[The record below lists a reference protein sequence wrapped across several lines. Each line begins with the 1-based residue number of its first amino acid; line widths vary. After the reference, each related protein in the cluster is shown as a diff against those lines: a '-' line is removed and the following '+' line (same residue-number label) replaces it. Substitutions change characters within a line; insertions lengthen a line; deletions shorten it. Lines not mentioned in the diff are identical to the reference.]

1 MPSGRTARAAGS
13 KSSSWGGVTGRMFA
27 STIRSAMHEL
37 WRFGPAL
44 CNVYG
49 SACSKASD
57 AGRKGGFLVMS
68 GAIAILAFHQVYQP
82 LGDSILLSAIV
93 AGIPLYLLFVMLAI
107 LRQPAWLSALTAML
121 SAAILAALVW
131 RMPLGL
137 DVSAT
142 TEGMANGLW
151 PISWI
156 VLNAVFFHN
165 LTIASGDFDVIRR
178 SLTRLTGDR
187 RVQALL
193 VAFCFGALMEG
204 IAGFGAPV
212 AISAAILAS
221 LGFEPISAAV
231 LALLANTAPVAFG
244 SIGIPI
250 VTLGLLTAPIIGHS
264 AADQTPVTLALSA
277 MVGRQLPIF
286 SIIIPG
292 FLIVVLAGWKR
303 MVEVLPAVLTAGVVF
318 AVVQFLVSNF
328 IGPELTDVLAALTSM
343 GAAALLLRVWR
354 PRTLWGFAADR
365 EPVGA
370 TPRFRSVG
378 AAVAQVVDSPG
389 RVVRAYMMYVILV
402 VVILIGQMGNLPF
415 FSGSPAGNVKN
426 ALHTPANITA
436 DLKCG
441 QPGFALCPNPWI
453 GPPATKDAGAF
464 KFPFWRFQWPGSY
477 SGTSAKPKALISQE
491 PPIVTKST
499 PYPVT
504 FTWDFLSA
512 AGSLVL
518 FASIIAFIVMAIRG
532 APLRLFF
539 TTYGRTLRQLALPIM
554 TIAFIL
560 GIAAV
565 MNFSGMTSTL
575 ALLMAKTGAIFP
587 FFSAVIGALG
597 VFLTGSDTAS
607 NTLFGPMQAHTAQQ
621 IMIGGHHLNPILTAG
636 TNSSGGVMGKMI
648 SPQNLSVGAAGV
660 NRVGAEGEIF
670 RRTIGYSLILTAAV
684 GIVAM
689 IEVYLVPGIIP
700 TFG

>member
-1 MPSGRTARAAGS
+1 M
-13 KSSSWGGVTGRMFA
+13 GV
-27 STIRSAMHEL
+27 L
-37 WRFGPAL
+37 
-44 CNVYG
+44 
-49 SACSKASD
+49 
-57 AGRKGGFLVMS
+57 LV
-68 GAIAILAFHQVYQP
+68 FHQAYQP
-82 LGDSILLSAIV
+82 VLDSVLLSALV
-93 AGIPLYLLFVMLAI
+93 AGLPLYVLFVMLAV
-107 LRQPAWLSALTAML
+107 LRLPAWLCAVAAFLTAGV
-121 SAAILAALVW
+121 LAWLVW
-131 RMPLGL
+131 GMPLGIT
-137 DVSAT
+137 VGAG
-142 TEGMANGLW
+142 TEGMAFGLW

-156 VLNAVFFHN
+156 VLNAIVFHN
-165 LTIASGDFDVIRR
+165 LTVASGDFDVIKR
-178 SLTRLTGDR
+178 SLTRLTTDR
-187 RVQALL
+187 RLQALL
-193 VAFCFGALMEG
+193 IAFSFGALLEG

-244 SIGIPI
+244 SIGIPV

-277 MVGRQLPIF
+277 MVGRQLPVF
-286 SIIIPG
+286 SIIIPA

-328 IGPELTDVLAALTSM
+328 IGPELTDVLAALFSM
-343 GAAALLLRVWR
+343 AAVALLLRVWK
-354 PRTLWGFAADR
+354 PRALWSFADK
-365 EPVGA
+365 EPAATGA

-378 AAVAQVVDSPG
+378 AAVAQLVDPPG
-389 RVVRAYMMYVILV
+389 RIVRAYMMYVILV

-415 FSGSPAGNVKN
+415 FSGSPPGNVKN

-441 QPGFALCPNPWI
+441 QPAFKLCPNPWI
-453 GPPATKDAGAF
+453 GPNPTQDLSAF

-477 SGTSAKPKALISQE
+477 TGTSAKPKPQIFQE
-491 PPIVTKST
+491 PPIVAKST
-499 PYPVT
+499 AYPIT
-504 FTWDFLSA
+504 FTWDFLAA

-518 FASIIAFIVMAIRG
+518 FASIVAFIVMAIRG

-575 ALLMAKTGAIFP
+575 ALLMA
-587 FFSAVIGALG
+587 
-597 VFLTGSDTAS
+597 
-607 NTLFGPMQAHTAQQ
+607 
-621 IMIGGHHLNPILTAG
+621 
-636 TNSSGGVMGKMI
+636 
-648 SPQNLSVGAAGV
+648 
-660 NRVGAEGEIF
+660 
-670 RRTIGYSLILTAAV
+670 
-684 GIVAM
+684 
-689 IEVYLVPGIIP
+689 
-700 TFG
+700 

>member
-1 MPSGRTARAAGS
+1 MT
-13 KSSSWGGVTGRMFA
+13 
-27 STIRSAMHEL
+27 
-37 WRFGPAL
+37 
-44 CNVYG
+44 
-49 SACSKASD
+49 
-57 AGRKGGFLVMS
+57 
-68 GAIAILAFHQVYQP
+68 GAIAILAFHQAYQP
-82 LGDSILLSAIV
+82 IGDSIVVSAIV
-93 AGIPLYLLFVMLAI
+93 AGIPLYILFLMLAL
-107 LRQPAWLSALTAML
+107 LRMPAWLSALVAML
-121 SAAILAALVW
+121 SAAVLAALVW
-131 RMPLGL
+131 GMPVDL

-165 LTIASGDFDVIRR
+165 LTLASGDFDVIKR
-178 SLTRLTGDR
+178 SLTRLTEDR

-244 SIGIPI
+244 SIGIPV

-303 MVEVLPAVLTAGVVF
+303 MVEVLPAVLAAGVVF
-318 AVVQFLVSNF
+318 AIVQFLVSNF
-328 IGPELTDVLAALTSM
+328 IGPELTDVLAALVSM
-343 GAAALLLRVWR
+343 AAVALLLRVWK
-354 PRTLWGFAADR
+354 PRALWDFAADR
-365 EPVGA
+365 KVAPVRA
-370 TPRFRSVG
+370 TPGFRSVG
-378 AAVAQVVDSPG
+378 AAVAQVADPPA

-415 FSGSPAGNVKN
+415 FSGSPPGNVKN

-436 DLKCG
+436 DFKCG
-441 QPGFALCPNPWI
+441 QPLYKLCPNPWV
-453 GPPATKDAGAF
+453 GPSPAVDAGAF

-491 PPIVTKST
+491 PPIVKTST
-499 PYPVT
+499 PYPIT

-518 FASIIAFIVMAIRG
+518 FASIVAFIVMAIRG

-575 ALLMAKTGAIFP
+575 ALLMANAGGFFP

-621 IMIGGHHLNPILTAG
+621 IMIGGHPLNPILTAG

-660 NRVGAEGEIF
+660 NRVGSEGEIF

-689 IEVYLVPGIIP
+689 IQVYLVPGIIP
-700 TFG
+700 TLN

>member
-1 MPSGRTARAAGS
+1 M
-13 KSSSWGGVTGRMFA
+13 
-27 STIRSAMHEL
+27 
-37 WRFGPAL
+37 
-44 CNVYG
+44 N
-49 SACSKASD
+49 
-57 AGRKGGFLVMS
+57 

-82 LGDSILLSAIV
+82 LGGSILLSAIV
-93 AGIPLYLLFVMLAI
+93 AGIPLYILFAMLAV
-107 LRQPAWLSALTAML
+107 LRLPAWMSALVAML
-121 SAAILAALVW
+121 SAAVLAAVVW
-131 RMPLGL
+131 GMPLGL

-244 SIGIPI
+244 SIGIPV

-264 AADQTPVTLALSA
+264 ANDQTPVTLALSA
-277 MVGRQLPIF
+277 MVGRQLPVF

-303 MVEVLPAVLTAGVVF
+303 MVEVLPAVLTAGIVF

-328 IGPELTDVLAALTSM
+328 IGPELTDVLAALVSM
-343 GAAALLLRVWR
+343 AAVALLLRVWK
-354 PRTLWGFAADR
+354 PKTLWGFAADR
-365 EPVGA
+365 ATAPAGA

-378 AAVAQVVDSPG
+378 AAVAQVVDSPA

-415 FSGSPAGNVKN
+415 FSGSPAGNPKN

-441 QPGFALCPNPWI
+441 QPAFKLCPSPWF
-453 GPPATKDAGAF
+453 GPSPTKDAGAF

-477 SGTSAKPKALISQE
+477 SGTSAKPKPLIYQE
-491 PPIVTKST
+491 PQIVTKST
-499 PYPVT
+499 PYPIT
-504 FTWDFLSA
+504 FTWDFLAA

-518 FASIIAFIVMAIRG
+518 FASIVAFIVMAIRG

-575 ALLMAKTGAIFP
+575 ALLMAKTGAVFP

-607 NTLFGPMQAHTAQQ
+607 NTLFGPMQAFTAKQ
-621 IMIGGHHLNPILTAG
+621 IVIGGHHLSPILTAG

-660 NRVGAEGEIF
+660 NRVGSEGEIF

-684 GIVAM
+684 GLVAM
-689 IEVYLVPGIIP
+689 IEVYLIPGIIP
-700 TFG
+700 TLS

>member
-1 MPSGRTARAAGS
+1 
-13 KSSSWGGVTGRMFA
+13 
-27 STIRSAMHEL
+27 
-37 WRFGPAL
+37 
-44 CNVYG
+44 
-49 SACSKASD
+49 
-57 AGRKGGFLVMS
+57 MS
-68 GAIAILAFHQVYQP
+68 GAIAFLAFHQVYQP

-93 AGIPLYLLFVMLAI
+93 AGIPLYLLFLLLAVI
-107 LRQPAWLSALTAML
+107 RRPAWQSALIAML

-131 RMPLGL
+131 KMPLGL
-137 DVSAT
+137 DISAT

-264 AADQTPVTLALSA
+264 AADQTPVTLALSS
-277 MVGRQLPIF
+277 MVGRQLPVF

-292 FLIVVLAGWKR
+292 FLIVVLAGWNR
-303 MVEVLPAVLTAGVVF
+303 MVEVLPAVLTAGISF

-328 IGPELTDVLAALTSM
+328 IGPELTDVLSALVSM
-343 GAAALLLRVWR
+343 GAVALLLRVWK
-354 PRTLWGFAADR
+354 PKTLWGFAADR
-365 EPVGA
+365 AAPGA
-370 TPRFRSVG
+370 VPRFRSVG
-378 AAVAQVVDSPG
+378 AAVAQVADPPA
-389 RVVRAYMMYVILV
+389 RIARAYLMYVILV

-415 FSGSPAGNVKN
+415 FSGSPPGNPKN

-441 QPGFALCPNPWI
+441 QPGYLLCPNPWI
-453 GPPATKDAGAF
+453 GPSPAKNAGAF

-477 SGTSAKPKALISQE
+477 SGTSAKPQPQIYQE

-499 PYPVT
+499 PYPIT
-504 FTWDFLSA
+504 FTWDFLAA

-518 FASIIAFIVMAIRG
+518 YASIIAFIVMAIRG

-539 TTYGRTLRQLALPIM
+539 TTYGRTVRQLALPIM

-575 ALLMAKTGAIFP
+575 ALLLAKTGAVFP

-607 NTLFGPMQAHTAQQ
+607 NTLFGPMQAFTAKQ
-621 IMIGGHHLNPILTAG
+621 IVIGGHHLNPILTAG

-689 IEVYLVPGIIP
+689 IEVYLIPGIIP
-700 TFG
+700 TLN

>member
-1 MPSGRTARAAGS
+1 MN
-13 KSSSWGGVTGRMFA
+13 
-27 STIRSAMHEL
+27 E
-37 WRFGPAL
+37 AL
-44 CNVYG
+44 AV
-49 SACSKASD
+49 
-57 AGRKGGFLVMS
+57 
-68 GAIAILAFHQVYQP
+68 LAFHQVYDP
-82 LGDSILLSAIV
+82 VGGNIA
-93 AGIPLYLLFVMLAI
+93 
-107 LRQPAWLSALTAML
+107 LSALIAGVPLYILFIMLAVLRLPAWISALVAML
-121 SAAILAALVW
+121 SAAVLAALVW
-131 RMPLGL
+131 GMPLGL
-137 DVSAT
+137 DASAT

-178 SLTRLTGDR
+178 SLTRLTEDR

-244 SIGIPI
+244 SIGIPV
-250 VTLGLLTAPIIGHS
+250 VTLGLLTAPIIGHG

-277 MVGRQLPIF
+277 MVGRQLPVF
-286 SIIIPG
+286 SIIIPA
-292 FLIVVLAGWKR
+292 FLIVVLAGWRR
-303 MVEVLPAVLTAGVVF
+303 MLEVLPAVLAAGVVF
-318 AVVQFLVSNF
+318 AIVQFLVSNF
-328 IGPELTDVLAALTSM
+328 IGPELTDVLAALVSM
-343 GAAALLLRVWR
+343 AAVALLLRVWK

-365 EPVGA
+365 DAAAAGGTA
-370 TPRFRSVG
+370 RLRSVG
-378 AAVAQVVDSPG
+378 AAVAQAVDPPG
-389 RVVRAYMMYVILV
+389 RIVRAYMMYVILV

-415 FSGSPAGNVKN
+415 FSGSPPGNVKN

-436 DLKCG
+436 DFKCG
-441 QPGFALCPNPWI
+441 QPAYKLCPNPWI
-453 GPPATKDAGAF
+453 GPSPTKDAGAF

-477 SGTSAKPKALISQE
+477 SGTSAKPKPEIFQE
-491 PPIVTKST
+491 PKIVTKST

-518 FASIIAFIVMAIRG
+518 FACIFAFIVMAIRG

-575 ALLMAKTGAIFP
+575 ALLMASAGGFFP

-607 NTLFGPMQAHTAQQ
+607 NTLFGPMQAITAKQ
-621 IMIGGHHLNPILTAG
+621 IVIGGHHLNPILTAG

-689 IEVYLVPGIIP
+689 IEVYLIPGIIP
-700 TFG
+700 TLS

>member
-1 MPSGRTARAAGS
+1 
-13 KSSSWGGVTGRMFA
+13 
-27 STIRSAMHEL
+27 
-37 WRFGPAL
+37 
-44 CNVYG
+44 
-49 SACSKASD
+49 
-57 AGRKGGFLVMS
+57 
-68 GAIAILAFHQVYQP
+68 
-82 LGDSILLSAIV
+82 
-93 AGIPLYLLFVMLAI
+93 
-107 LRQPAWLSALTAML
+107 
-121 SAAILAALVW
+121 
-131 RMPLGL
+131 
-137 DVSAT
+137 
-142 TEGMANGLW
+142 
-151 PISWI
+151 

-264 AADQTPVTLALSA
+264 QSDQTAVTLALSS

-292 FLIVVLAGWKR
+292 FLIVVLAGWHR
-303 MVEVLPAVLTAGVVF
+303 MVEVLPAVLTAGVTF

-328 IGPELTDVLAALTSM
+328 IGPELTDVLSALVSMAAV
-343 GAAALLLRVWR
+343 ALLLRVWK
-354 PRTLWGFAADR
+354 PKTLWGFAADR
-365 EPVGA
+365 AAAPGA
-370 TPRFRSVG
+370 VPGLRSVG
-378 AAVAQVVDSPG
+378 AAVAQIADPPA
-389 RVVRAYMMYVILV
+389 RIVRAYMMYVILV

-415 FSGSPAGNVKN
+415 FSGSPPGNVKN

-441 QPGFALCPNPWI
+441 QPGYALCPNPWI
-453 GPPATKDAGAF
+453 GPSPAKDAGAF

-477 SGTSAKPKALISQE
+477 EGTSAKPKPLITQE
-491 PPIVTKST
+491 PPIVKKST
-499 PYPVT
+499 PYSIT
-504 FTWDFLSA
+504 FTWDFLAA

-518 FASIIAFIVMAIRG
+518 YASIIAFIVMAIRG
-532 APLRLFF
+532 ARLGLFF
-539 TTYGRTLRQLALPIM
+539 ATYGRTVRQLALPIM

-607 NTLFGPMQAHTAQQ
+607 NTLFGPMQAYTAQQ
-621 IMIGGHHLNPILTAG
+621 IMVGGHHLNPILTAG

-689 IEVYLVPGIIP
+689 IEVYLIPGIIP

>member
-1 MPSGRTARAAGS
+1 
-13 KSSSWGGVTGRMFA
+13 
-27 STIRSAMHEL
+27 
-37 WRFGPAL
+37 
-44 CNVYG
+44 
-49 SACSKASD
+49 
-57 AGRKGGFLVMS
+57 MS

-82 LGDSILLSAIV
+82 LGDNIWLSAIV
-93 AGIPLYLLFVMLAI
+93 AGIPLYILFVMLAV
-107 LRQPAWLSALTAML
+107 LRLPAWISALTAML
-121 SAAILAALVW
+121 SAAVLAALVW
-131 RMPLGL
+131 GMPLGL
-137 DVSAT
+137 DISAT

-156 VLNAVFFHN
+156 VLNGVFFPN

-286 SIIIPG
+286 SVIIPA

-328 IGPELTDVLAALTSM
+328 IGPELTDVLAALVSM
-343 GAAALLLRVWR
+343 AAVALLLRVWK
-354 PRTLWGFAADR
+354 PRALWDFAADR
-365 EPVGA
+365 KEAPVRAPGG
-370 TPRFRSVG
+370 FRSVG
-378 AAVAQVVDSPG
+378 AAVAQVADPPA

-415 FSGSPAGNVKN
+415 FSGSPPGNVKN

-441 QPGFALCPNPWI
+441 QPAYALCPKPWI
-453 GPPATKDAGAF
+453 GPSPATDAGAF

-491 PPIVTKST
+491 PTIVTKST
-499 PYPVT
+499 PYPIT

-518 FASIIAFIVMAIRG
+518 FASIVAFIVMAILG

-539 TTYGRTLRQLALPIM
+539 STFRRTLRQLALPIM

-575 ALLMAKTGAIFP
+575 ALLMAKAQGFFP

-621 IMIGGHHLNPILTAG
+621 IVIGGHPLNPILTAG
-636 TNSSGGVMGKMI
+636 SHSSGGGVGKKI
-648 SPQNLSVGAAGV
+648 RPPKPSGRAAGGQPG
-660 NRVGAEGEIF
+660 GAGRGGF
-670 RRTIGYSLILTAAV
+670 RPPPR
-684 GIVAM
+684 
-689 IEVYLVPGIIP
+689 
-700 TFG
+700 

>member
-1 MPSGRTARAAGS
+1 M
-13 KSSSWGGVTGRMFA
+13 
-27 STIRSAMHEL
+27 
-37 WRFGPAL
+37 
-44 CNVYG
+44 N
-49 SACSKASD
+49 
-57 AGRKGGFLVMS
+57 
-68 GAIAILAFHQVYQP
+68 GAIAILAFHHVYQP
-82 LGDSILLSAIV
+82 IGDSIVLSAIV
-93 AGIPLYLLFVMLAI
+93 AGIPLYILFILLAL
-107 LRQPAWLSALTAML
+107 LRLPAWLSALASML
-121 SAAILAALVW
+121 SAAVLAAVVW
-131 RMPLGL
+131 GMPLGL

-178 SLTRLTGDR
+178 SLTRLTEDR

-244 SIGIPI
+244 SIGIPV

-277 MVGRQLPIF
+277 MVGRQLPVF
-286 SIIIPG
+286 SIIIPA

-328 IGPELTDVLAALTSM
+328 IGPELTDVLAALFSM
-343 GAAALLLRVWR
+343 AAVALLLRVWK
-354 PRTLWGFAADR
+354 PRALWGFADR
-365 EPVGA
+365 EPAAVGG

-378 AAVAQVVDSPG
+378 AAVAQVIDPPG

-415 FSGSPAGNVKN
+415 FSGSPPGNVKN

-441 QPGFALCPNPWI
+441 QPAFKLCPNPWI
-453 GPPATKDAGAF
+453 GPSPAKDLGAF

-477 SGTSAKPKALISQE
+477 TGSAAKPKPQIFQE
-491 PPIVTKST
+491 SPIVAKST
-499 PYPVT
+499 PYPIT
-504 FTWDFLSA
+504 FTWDFLAA

-518 FASIIAFIVMAIRG
+518 FASIVAFIVMAIRG
-532 APLRLFF
+532 APLSLFF
-539 TTYGRTLRQLALPIM
+539 TTYGRTLRQLALPII

-575 ALLMAKTGAIFP
+575 ALLMAKTGAVFP

-607 NTLFGPMQAHTAQQ
+607 NTLFGPMQAFTAKQ
-621 IMIGGHHLNPILTAG
+621 IVIGGHHLSPVLTAG

-660 NRVGAEGEIF
+660 NRVGAEGDIF

-684 GIVAM
+684 GIVAL
-689 IEVYLVPGIIP
+689 IEVYLIPGIIP
-700 TFG
+700 TLGS

>member
-1 MPSGRTARAAGS
+1 
-13 KSSSWGGVTGRMFA
+13 
-27 STIRSAMHEL
+27 
-37 WRFGPAL
+37 
-44 CNVYG
+44 
-49 SACSKASD
+49 
-57 AGRKGGFLVMS
+57 MS
-68 GAIAILAFHQVYQP
+68 GAIAILAFHQGYQP
-82 LGDSILLSAIV
+82 LGDNIVLSAIV
-93 AGIPLYLLFVMLAI
+93 AGIPLYLLFVMLAV
-107 LRQPAWLSALTAML
+107 LRQPAWLSALAAML

-131 RMPLGL
+131 GMPLGL

-244 SIGIPI
+244 SIGIPV

-264 AADQTPVTLALSA
+264 ANDQTQVTLALSA

-292 FLIVVLAGWKR
+292 FLIVVLAGWNR

-328 IGPELTDVLAALTSM
+328 IGPELTDVLAALVSM
-343 GAAALLLRVWR
+343 AAVALLLRVWK
-354 PRTLWGFAADR
+354 PKTLWGFAADR
-365 EPVGA
+365 APVAGA
-370 TPRFRSVG
+370 APRFRSVG
-378 AAVAQVVDSPG
+378 AAVAQVADPPA
-389 RVVRAYMMYVILV
+389 RIARAYMMYVILV

-415 FSGSPAGNVKN
+415 FSGSPPGNVKN

-441 QPGFALCPNPWI
+441 QPNYALCPNPWI
-453 GPPATKDAGAF
+453 GPSPVKDAGAF

-477 SGTSAKPKALISQE
+477 DGTSAKPKALISQE
-491 PPIVTKST
+491 PPIVSKEAA
-499 PYPVT
+499 YPIT

-518 FASIIAFIVMAIRG
+518 FASIVAFIVMATRG

-575 ALLMAKTGAIFP
+575 ALLMAKTGAVFP

-607 NTLFGPMQAHTAQQ
+607 NTLFGPMQAFTAKQ
-621 IMIGGHHLNPILTAG
+621 IVIGGHHLSPILTAG

-660 NRVGAEGEIF
+660 NRVGSEGEIF

-684 GIVAM
+684 GVVAM
-689 IEVYLVPGIIP
+689 IEVYLIPGIIP

>member
-1 MPSGRTARAAGS
+1 
-13 KSSSWGGVTGRMFA
+13 
-27 STIRSAMHEL
+27 
-37 WRFGPAL
+37 
-44 CNVYG
+44 
-49 SACSKASD
+49 
-57 AGRKGGFLVMS
+57 
-68 GAIAILAFHQVYQP
+68 
-82 LGDSILLSAIV
+82 
-93 AGIPLYLLFVMLAI
+93 MLAVFR
-107 LRQPAWLSALTAML
+107 LPAWLSALTAML
-121 SAAILAALVW
+121 SAAVLAALVW
-131 RMPLGL
+131 GMPLGL
-137 DVSAT
+137 DLSAT

-343 GAAALLLRVWR
+343 GAVALLLRVWR

-389 RVVRAYMMYVILV
+389 RVVRAYLMYVILV

-621 IMIGGHHLNPILTAG
+621 IVVGGHHLNPILTAG

-660 NRVGAEGEIF
+660 NRVGSEGEIF

-684 GIVAM
+684 GVVAM
-689 IEVYLVPGIIP
+689 IEVYLIPGIIP
-700 TFG
+700 TLN

>member
-1 MPSGRTARAAGS
+1 M
-13 KSSSWGGVTGRMFA
+13 
-27 STIRSAMHEL
+27 
-37 WRFGPAL
+37 
-44 CNVYG
+44 N
-49 SACSKASD
+49 
-57 AGRKGGFLVMS
+57 
-68 GAIAILAFHQVYQP
+68 GAIAILAFHQAYQP
-82 LGDSILLSAIV
+82 LGDSIVLSAIV
-93 AGIPLYLLFVMLAI
+93 AGLPLYILFAMLAV
-107 LRQPAWLSALTAML
+107 LRLPAWLSALTSML
-121 SAAILAALVW
+121 SAAVLAALVW
-131 RMPLGL
+131 GMPFGL

-178 SLTRLTGDR
+178 SLTRLTEDR

-244 SIGIPI
+244 SIGIPV

-277 MVGRQLPIF
+277 MVGRQLPVF

-303 MVEVLPAVLTAGVVF
+303 MVEVLPAVLTAGVAF

-328 IGPELTDVLAALTSM
+328 IGPELTDVLAALVSM
-343 GAAALLLRVWR
+343 AAVALLLRAWK
-354 PRTLWGFAADR
+354 PKTLWGFAADR
-365 EPVGA
+365 APAPAGA
-370 TPRFRSVG
+370 APRFRSVG
-378 AAVAQVVDSPG
+378 AAVAQVADPPA
-389 RVVRAYMMYVILV
+389 RIARAYMMYVILV

-441 QPGFALCPNPWI
+441 QPAFKLCPNPWI
-453 GPPATKDAGAF
+453 GPNPTKDAGAF

-477 SGTSAKPKALISQE
+477 TGTSAKPKPQIYQE
-491 PPIVTKST
+491 PPIVAKST
-499 PYPVT
+499 PYPIT
-504 FTWDFLSA
+504 FTWDFLVA

-518 FASIIAFIVMAIRG
+518 YACIIAFIVMAIRG

-575 ALLMAKTGAIFP
+575 ALLMAKTGAVFP

-607 NTLFGPMQAHTAQQ
+607 NTLFGPMQAFTAKQ
-621 IMIGGHHLNPILTAG
+621 IVIGGHHLSPILTAG

-660 NRVGAEGEIF
+660 NRVGSEGEIF

-684 GIVAM
+684 GLVAM
-689 IEVYLVPGIIP
+689 IEVYLIPGIIP
-700 TFG
+700 TLN

>member
-1 MPSGRTARAAGS
+1 MLHGA
-13 KSSSWGGVTGRMFA
+13 VMF
-27 STIRSAMHEL
+27 
-37 WRFGPAL
+37 
-44 CNVYG
+44 
-49 SACSKASD
+49 
-57 AGRKGGFLVMS
+57 
-68 GAIAILAFHQVYQP
+68 LAFHHGYQP
-82 LGDSILLSAIV
+82 VGGSIALSALI
-93 AGIPLYLLFVMLAI
+93 AGIPLYALFFMLAV
-107 LRQPAWLSALTAML
+107 LRLPAWIAALTAML
-121 SAAILAALVW
+121 TAAVLAALAW
-131 RMPLGL
+131 GMPLGL
-137 DVSAT
+137 DISAT

-178 SLTRLTGDR
+178 SLTRLTEDR

-244 SIGIPI
+244 SIGIPV
-250 VTLGLLTAPIIGHS
+250 VTLGLLTAPIIGHGP
-264 AADQTPVTLALSA
+264 ADQTPVTLALSA

-286 SIIIPG
+286 SVIIPA

-303 MVEVLPAVLTAGVVF
+303 MVEVLPAVLTAGVTF

-328 IGPELTDVLAALTSM
+328 IGPELTDVLAALVSM
-343 GAAALLLRVWR
+343 AAVALLLRVWK
-354 PRTLWGFAADR
+354 PKTLWGFAAD
-365 EPVGA
+365 A
-370 TPRFRSVG
+370 TPAATRRNPGFRGLG
-378 AAVAQVVDSPG
+378 AAVAQLVDPPA
-389 RVVRAYMMYVILV
+389 RIARAYLMYVILV
-402 VVILIGQMGNLPF
+402 GVILIGQMGNLPF
-415 FSGSPAGNVKN
+415 FSGSPPGNVKN

-441 QPGFALCPNPWI
+441 QPAFKLCPNPWI
-453 GPPATKDAGAF
+453 GPAPTKDAGAF

-477 SGTSAKPKALISQE
+477 TGTSAKPKPQIFQE
-491 PPIVTKST
+491 PPIVAKST

-504 FTWDFLSA
+504 FTWDFLAA

-518 FASIIAFIVMAIRG
+518 YASILAFIVMAIRG

-539 TTYGRTLRQLALPIM
+539 TTYGRTVRQLALPIL

-575 ALLMAKTGAIFP
+575 ALLMARTGAVFP

-607 NTLFGPMQAHTAQQ
+607 NTLFGPMQAFTAKQ
-621 IMIGGHHLNPILTAG
+621 IVIGGHHLSPILTAG

-660 NRVGAEGEIF
+660 NRVGAEGDIF

-684 GIVAM
+684 GLVAM
-689 IEVYLVPGIIP
+689 FEVYVIPGIIP
-700 TFG
+700 TLPG